1 MTAAYNPRCNG
12 LVERQNRTTQRA
24 MVASLL
30 EKQANWYYI
39 LPSLQMSFRMHTYS
53 STGLTAHEMM
63 FGRKP
68 AQLPI
73 LLHSEEIKDPCPIQT
88 ELLESAEKLPKHV
101 CSNAADSIKKAQ
113 AKQAM
118 AFACRHE
125 SPVPPG
131 RFVSR
136 LQDVS
141 DQIAVIHEAHISSG
155 HSGIAKTKAIVGK
168 RFYWPGMVKD
178 IRRFVATC
186 NRCRRNLRHSNTMG

>member
-1 MTAAYNPRCNG
+1 MDELNIELNSLLGVTGDRVRAAYNPGCNG
-12 LVERQNRTTQRA
+12 LVERQYRTTERA

-141 DQIAVIHEAHISSG
+141 DQIAVIHEAHISSCLLYTSPSPRDG
-155 HSGIAKTKAIVGK
+155 LLSRMPSSA
-168 RFYWPGMVKD
+168 
-178 IRRFVATC
+178 
-186 NRCRRNLRHSNTMG
+186 